1 LITKI
6 KAGILS
12 GIGLMFVYVLK
23 GILLIPG
30 LDISNT
36 ALSGVI
42 IQIGFLWF
50 SVSLWISLKYVLVV
64 LNKQINLKLNLRWII
79 NNLATIG
86 GAGLIYIVFP
96 RWELYLII
104 YLLGAILIVNYIIFW
119 VKVYRLDKNDLNHI
133 KDLHN
138 YIISI
143 IVVIFIGLFVHF
155 FNEFK
160 WHRDLEYIVVF
171 LNIVPIMFLVHFL
184 RHERLDV
191 RNYLNARDNV

>member
-1 LITKI
+1 MITKI

-12 GIGLMFVYVLK
+12 GLGLIFVYALK
-23 GILLIPG
+23 GILLMPG
-30 LDISNT
+30 LNISNM
-36 ALSGVI
+36 ALFGVI

-64 LNKQINLKLNLRWII
+64 LNKQINLELNLNWII

-86 GAGLIYIVFP
+86 GVGLIYIVF
-96 RWELYLII
+96 RCWELYLII
-104 YLLGAILIVNYIIFW
+104 YMLGAILIVNYIIFW

-143 IVVIFIGLFVHF
+143 IVVISIGLFVHL

-160 WHRDLEYIVVF
+160 WHRDLEYIVAF
-171 LNIVPIMFLVHFL
+171 FNIVPIMFLVYFL

-191 RNYLNARDNV
+191 HNYLNTRGNV

>member
-1 LITKI
+1 MITKI

-12 GIGLMFVYVLK
+12 GLGLIFVYVLK

-30 LDISNT
+30 LNISNE
-36 ALSGVI
+36 LLLNI
-42 IQIGFLWF
+42 IVQIGFLWF

-64 LNKQINLKLNLRWII
+64 LNKQINLDLNLRWII
-79 NNLATIG
+79 TNLATIG
-86 GAGLIYIVFP
+86 GVGLIYIVFP

-104 YLLGAILIVNYIIFW
+104 YMLGAILIVNYIIFW
-119 VKVYRLDKNDLNHI
+119 VKIYHLDTGSLRNI
-133 KDLHN
+133 KDLRH

-143 IVVIFIGLFVHF
+143 IIVIFIGLFVHI

-171 LNIVPIMFLVHFL
+171 LNIVPIMFLMHFF
-184 RHERLDV
+184 RHERWDV
-191 RNYLNARDNV
+191 QNYLNTEV